1 MTIDRYS
8 EAIES
13 VADILEVS
21 VNKNYGAPYSNHVD
35 IAQIWSVLLGKD
47 IGPGQVAMCMVAVKL
62 SRLIHEPTHDD
73 SWADIIGYGGI
84 GRGIADIEKMW
95 LMRSKKPNVLDM
107 TVKEFKVELRCIRN
121 KALQIYANRPVQSN
135 RSYLNQ
141 KRGKPIGKYK

>member
-13 VADILEVS
+13 VADILKAR
-21 VNKNYGAPYSNHVD
+21 NKNYGAPYSNHVD

-47 IGPGQVAMCMVAVKL
+47 IGPEQVAMCMVAVKL

-84 GRGIADIEKMW
+84 GRGIADIEKD
-95 LMRSKKPNVLDM
+95 VAHA
-107 TVKEFKVELRCIRN
+107 VKETK
-121 KALQIYANRPVQSN
+121 
-135 RSYLNQ
+135 RS
-141 KRGKPIGKYK
+141 